1 MHNLKTDSDFSFK
14 KENRIK
20 SKNAFQIV
28 YKTGRSVVDSMSV
41 MYVLA
46 KRLRISIRK
55 EYDEKNIKI
64 GFAVGKK
71 MGNAVVRNR
80 VKRLMREVFRHRR
93 SELKDSIHIIWVARK
108 KLIAADIYTYDR
120 IFMRLA
126 KRAGILK

>member
-46 KRLRISIRK
+46 N
-55 EYDEKNIKI
+55 DEKNIKI
-64 GFAVGKK
+64 
-71 MGNAVVRNR
+71 M
-80 VKRLMREVFRHRR
+80 
-93 SELKDSIHIIWVARK
+93 
-108 KLIAADIYTYDR
+108 
-120 IFMRLA
+120 
-126 KRAGILK
+126 

>member
-20 SKNAFQIV
+20 SKHAFQTV

-46 KRLRISIRK
+46 T
-55 EYDEKNIKI
+55 DEKNIKI

-80 VKRLMREVFRHRR
+80 VKRMMREVFRHRR
-93 SELKDSIHIIWVARK
+93 SELKDSVHIIWVARK

>member
-1 MHNLKTDSDFSFK
+1 MHNLKTDSDFSLK

-20 SKNAFQIV
+20 SKHAFQTV

-46 KRLRISIRK
+46 N
-55 EYDEKNIKI
+55 DEKNIKI

-93 SELKDSIHIIWVARK
+93 GELKDSVHIIWVARK

>member
-1 MHNLKTDSDFSFK
+1 MHNLKTDRDFSFR

-41 MYVLA
+41 MYVLPN
-46 KRLRISIRK
+46 
-55 EYDEKNIKI
+55 EEKNIKI

-71 MGNAVVRNR
+71 MGSAVTRNR
-80 VKRLMREVFRHRR
+80 VKRLMREVFRHRKA
-93 SELKDSIHIIWVARK
+93 EIKDSVQIIWVARK
-108 KLIAADIYTYDR
+108 KLVEADIYTYDR

-126 KRAGILK
+126 KRAGLLK

>member
-20 SKNAFQIV
+20 SKNDFQIV
-28 YKTGRSVVDSMSV
+28 YKTGRSVVDSMSA

-46 KRLRISIRK
+46 N
-55 EYDEKNIKI
+55 DEKNIKI

>member
-1 MHNLKTDSDFSFK
+1 VCMHNLKTDRDFSFR

-41 MYVLA
+41 MYVLPN
-46 KRLRISIRK
+46 
-55 EYDEKNIKI
+55 EEKNIKI

-71 MGNAVVRNR
+71 MGGAVTRNR
-80 VKRLMREVFRHRR
+80 VKRLMREVFRHRKA
-93 SELKDSIHIIWVARK
+93 ELKDSVQIIWVARK
-108 KLIAADIYTYDR
+108 KLVEADIYTYDR

-126 KRAGILK
+126 KRAGLLK

>member
-20 SKNAFQIV
+20 SKHAFQTV

-46 KRLRISIRK
+46 N
-55 EYDEKNIKI
+55 DEKNIKI

-71 MGNAVVRNR
+71 NGQC
-80 VKRLMREVFRHRR
+80 R
-93 SELKDSIHIIWVARK
+93 STQQSQTPD
-108 KLIAADIYTYDR
+108 
-120 IFMRLA
+120 
-126 KRAGILK
+126 AGSFPPQTQ

>member
-1 MHNLKTDSDFSFK
+1 
-14 KENRIK
+14 
-20 SKNAFQIV
+20 
-28 YKTGRSVVDSMSV
+28 
-41 MYVLA
+41 
-46 KRLRISIRK
+46 
-55 EYDEKNIKI
+55 
-64 GFAVGKK
+64 

-93 SELKDSIHIIWVARK
+93 SELKDSIHFIWVARN

>member
-46 KRLRISIRK
+46 N
-55 EYDEKNIKI
+55 DEKNIKI

-93 SELKDSIHIIWVARK
+93 SELKDSIHIIWVARR

>member
-1 MHNLKTDSDFSFK
+1 MHNLKKARKFSFGK
-14 KENRIK
+14 VNRIK
-20 SKNAFQIV
+20 SKNAFQLV
-28 YKTGRSVVDSMSV
+28 YQTGRSVVDSMSV
-41 MYVLA
+41 MYVLPN
-46 KRLRISIRK
+46 
-55 EYDEKNIKI
+55 EEQNIKI

-71 MGNAVVRNR
+71 MGTAVTRNR

-93 SELKDSIHIIWVARK
+93 DELKNGVEIIWVARK

>member
-20 SKNAFQIV
+20 SKNVFQIV

-46 KRLRISIRK
+46 N
-55 EYDEKNIKI
+55 DGKNIKI

>member
-20 SKNAFQIV
+20 SKNAFQTV

-46 KRLRISIRK
+46 N
-55 EYDEKNIKI
+55 DEKKIKI

-71 MGNAVVRNR
+71 LGSAVVRNR

-93 SELKDSIHIIWVARK
+93 GELKDSVHIIWVARK

>member
-20 SKNAFQIV
+20 SKHAFQTV

-46 KRLRISIRK
+46 N
-55 EYDEKNIKI
+55 DEKNIKI

-93 SELKDSIHIIWVARK
+93 GELKDSVHIIWVARK

>member
-20 SKNAFQIV
+20 SNNAFQIV

-46 KRLRISIRK
+46 N
-55 EYDEKNIKI
+55 DEKNIKI

>member
-1 MHNLKTDSDFSFK
+1 MHNLKTDRDFSFR

-41 MYVLA
+41 MYVLPN
-46 KRLRISIRK
+46 
-55 EYDEKNIKI
+55 EEKNIKI

-71 MGNAVVRNR
+71 MGSAVTRNK
-80 VKRLMREVFRHRR
+80 VKRLMREVFRHRKA
-93 SELKDSIHIIWVARK
+93 ELKDSVQIIWVARK
-108 KLIAADIYTYDR
+108 KLVEADIYTYDR

-126 KRAGILK
+126 KRAGLLK

>member
-20 SKNAFQIV
+20 SKNVFQIV

-46 KRLRISIRK
+46 N
-55 EYDEKNIKI
+55 DEKNIKI

>member
-1 MHNLKTDSDFSFK
+1 MHNLKTDKDFSFR

-41 MYVLA
+41 MYVLPN
-46 KRLRISIRK
+46 
-55 EYDEKNIKI
+55 EEKNIKI

-71 MGNAVVRNR
+71 MGSAVTRNR
-80 VKRLMREVFRHRR
+80 VKRLMREVFRHRKA
-93 SELKDSIHIIWVARK
+93 ELKDSVQIIWVARK
-108 KLIAADIYTYDR
+108 KLVEADIYTYDR

-126 KRAGILK
+126 KRAGLLK

>member
-1 MHNLKTDSDFSFK
+1 MHNLKTDRDFSFR

-41 MYVLA
+41 MYVLPN
-46 KRLRISIRK
+46 
-55 EYDEKNIKI
+55 EEKNIKI

-71 MGNAVVRNR
+71 MGSAVTRNR
-80 VKRLMREVFRHRR
+80 VKRLMREVFRHRKA
-93 SELKDSIHIIWVARK
+93 ELKDSVQIIWVARK
-108 KLIAADIYTYDR
+108 KLVEADIYTYDR

-126 KRAGILK
+126 KRAGLLK

>member
-20 SKNAFQIV
+20 SKHAFQTV

-46 KRLRISIRK
+46 N
-55 EYDEKNIKI
+55 DEKNIKI

>member
-20 SKNAFQIV
+20 SKHAFQTV

-46 KRLRISIRK
+46 N
-55 EYDEKNIKI
+55 DEKNIKI

-93 SELKDSIHIIWVARK
+93 SELKDSVHIIWVARK

>member
-1 MHNLKTDSDFSFK
+1 MHNLKTDRDFSFR

-41 MYVLA
+41 MYVLPN
-46 KRLRISIRK
+46 
-55 EYDEKNIKI
+55 EEKNIKI

-71 MGNAVVRNR
+71 MGGAVTRNR
-80 VKRLMREVFRHRR
+80 VKRLMREVFRHRKA
-93 SELKDSIHIIWVARK
+93 ELKDSVQIIWVARK
-108 KLIAADIYTYDR
+108 KLVEADIYTYDR

-126 KRAGILK
+126 KRAGLLK

>member
-46 KRLRISIRK
+46 N
-55 EYDEKNIKI
+55 DEKNIKI

-71 MGNAVVRNR
+71 MGNAV
-80 VKRLMREVFRHRR
+80 MREFFRHRR

>member
-1 MHNLKTDSDFSFK
+1 MHNLKTDRDFSFR

-41 MYVLA
+41 MYVLPN
-46 KRLRISIRK
+46 K
-55 EYDEKNIKI
+55 EKNIKI

-71 MGNAVVRNR
+71 MGSAVTRNR
-80 VKRLMREVFRHRR
+80 VKRLMREVFRHRKA
-93 SELKDSIHIIWVARK
+93 ELKDSVQIIWVARK
-108 KLIAADIYTYDR
+108 KLVEADIYTYDR

-126 KRAGILK
+126 KRAGLLK

>member
-46 KRLRISIRK
+46 N
-55 EYDEKNIKI
+55 DEKNIKI

-80 VKRLMREVFRHRR
+80 QCCCTQQGK
-93 SELKDSIHIIWVARK
+93 
-108 KLIAADIYTYDR
+108 AADAR
-120 IFMRLA
+120 SFPPQA
-126 KRAGILK
+126 QRA

>member
-46 KRLRISIRK
+46 N
-55 EYDEKNIKI
+55 DEKNIKI

-93 SELKDSIHIIWVARK
+93 SELKDSIYIIWVARK
-108 KLIAADIYTYDR
+108 KIIAADIYTYDR

>member
-1 MHNLKTDSDFSFK
+1 MHNLKTDRDFSFR

-41 MYVLA
+41 MYVLPN
-46 KRLRISIRK
+46 
-55 EYDEKNIKI
+55 EEKNIKI

-71 MGNAVVRNR
+71 MGSAVTRNK
-80 VKRLMREVFRHRR
+80 VKRLMREVFRHRNA
-93 SELKDSIHIIWVARK
+93 ELKDSVQIIWVARK
-108 KLIAADIYTYDR
+108 KLVEADIYTYDR

-126 KRAGILK
+126 KRAGLLK

>member
-1 MHNLKTDSDFSFK
+1 MHNLKTDRDFSFR

-41 MYVLA
+41 MYVLPN
-46 KRLRISIRK
+46 
-55 EYDEKNIKI
+55 EEKNIKI

-71 MGNAVVRNR
+71 MGSAVTRNR
-80 VKRLMREVFRHRR
+80 IKRLMREVFRHRKA
-93 SELKDSIHIIWVARK
+93 ELKDSVQIIWVARK
-108 KLIAADIYTYDR
+108 KLVEADIYTYDR

-126 KRAGILK
+126 KRAGLLK

>member
-1 MHNLKTDSDFSFK
+1 MHNLKTDRDFSFR

-41 MYVLA
+41 MYVLPN
-46 KRLRISIRK
+46 
-55 EYDEKNIKI
+55 EEKNIKI

-71 MGNAVVRNR
+71 MGSAVTRNR
-80 VKRLMREVFRHRR
+80 VKRLMREVFRHRKA
-93 SELKDSIHIIWVARK
+93 ELKDSVQIIWVARK
-108 KLIAADIYTYDR
+108 KLVEADIYTYER

-126 KRAGILK
+126 KRAGLLK

>member
-1 MHNLKTDSDFSFK
+1 MIFLLKK
-14 KENRIK
+14 KTEFK

-46 KRLRISIRK
+46 N
-55 EYDEKNIKI
+55 DEKNIKI
-64 GFAVGKK
+64 GLLSAKNGQCCCTQQGK
-71 MGNAVVRNR
+71 AADARS
-80 VKRLMREVFRHRR
+80 FRHRR

>member
-1 MHNLKTDSDFSFK
+1 MHNLKNNGNFSFK

-41 MYVLA
+41 MYVLPN
-46 KRLRISIRK
+46 
-55 EYDEKNIKI
+55 EEKTVKI

-71 MGNAVVRNR
+71 MGSAVVRNR
-80 VKRLMREVFRHRR
+80 VKRMMREVFRHRR
-93 SELKDSIHIIWVARK
+93 SERRDSVQIIWVARK
-108 KLIAADIYTYDR
+108 KLIEADIYTYDR

-126 KRAGILK
+126 KRAGLLK

>member
-1 MHNLKTDSDFSFK
+1 MQEAERNCLHNIINRPLNFSFR

-41 MYVLA
+41 MYVLPN
-46 KRLRISIRK
+46 
-55 EYDEKNIKI
+55 EEKNIKI

-71 MGNAVVRNR
+71 MGSAVTRNR
-80 VKRLMREVFRHRR
+80 VKRLMREVFRHRKA
-93 SELKDSIHIIWVARK
+93 ELKDSVQIIWVARK
-108 KLIAADIYTYDR
+108 KLVEADIYTYDR

-126 KRAGILK
+126 KRAGLLK